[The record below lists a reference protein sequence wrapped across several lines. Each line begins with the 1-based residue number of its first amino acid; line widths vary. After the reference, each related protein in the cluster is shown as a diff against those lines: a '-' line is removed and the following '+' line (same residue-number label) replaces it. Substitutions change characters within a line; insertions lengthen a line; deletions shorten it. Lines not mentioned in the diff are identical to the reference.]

1 MNTTKLKE
9 TLSLR
14 LSLNDND
21 DFALMECWKQE
32 RNLLSEDISGT
43 IVFFDSCTDEEFYWL
58 SEVFDDLIEKTQSK
72 ELFQTICA
80 RTERVSDPEL
90 KASIATDIEFA
101 RERFENNNR

>member
-1 MNTTKLKE
+1 MNIAKLKE
-9 TLSLR
+9 LLSLR

-32 RNLLSEDISGT
+32 STLLSEDISET

-58 SEVFDDLIEKTQSK
+58 GEVFDDLIEKTQSK

-80 RTERVSDPEL
+80 RTERINNPEL
-90 KASIATDIEFA
+90 KASLAADIEFA
-101 RERFENNNR
+101 RERFKKQ